1 MHKKCGCDEPELDSG
16 TTIVLNLSAMSE
28 EDQEQ
33 ERLREIARSSHY
45 RTGPDFKADHEESDM
60 RSALMAYEDQMV
72 VRDPDMVLFEYMDD
86 GPMPMEPKGLS
97 AFKQDYQRFKKYGGD
112 PVAMELNPE
121 PDSFMDDMDLDD
133 MLSVTMDKT
142 SMMDMSDPMNS
153 AMAALEE
160 QFGRDAMAMFEG
172 ESDGFMVFSVDSP
185 QMGMVKFIY
194 DSRDGVGRV
203 MRG

>member
-1 MHKKCGCDEPELDSG
+1 MHDPCGCEEPESG
-16 TTIVLNLSAMSE
+16 TTIILNLSPMSE
-28 EDQEQ
+28 EEQEQ
-33 ERLREIARSSHY
+33 ERLRELARNSHY
-45 RTGPDFKADHEESDM
+45 RTSPDFTADHEQSDM
-60 RSALMAYEDQMV
+60 RTALMEHQDKMV
-72 VRDPDMVLFEYMDD
+72 VRDPDMILFEYMDE

-97 AFKQDYQRFKKYGGD
+97 AFKQDYKKYKKYGGD
-112 PVAMELNPE
+112 MVAMELNPG
-121 PDSFMDDMDLDD
+121 PDTFMDQMDLDD
-133 MLSVTMDKT
+133 ILSVTMDKT
-142 SMMDMSDPMNS
+142 SMMDMSDPMNE
-153 AMAALEE
+153 AMSALEE

>member
-1 MHKKCGCDEPELDSG
+1 
-16 TTIVLNLSAMSE
+16 
-28 EDQEQ
+28 
-33 ERLREIARSSHY
+33 
-45 RTGPDFKADHEESDM
+45 
-60 RSALMAYEDQMV
+60 
-72 VRDPDMVLFEYMDD
+72 
-86 GPMPMEPKGLS
+86 
-97 AFKQDYQRFKKYGGD
+97 
-112 PVAMELNPE
+112 VAMELNPE

>member
-1 MHKKCGCDEPELDSG
+1 MHDPCGCEEPESG
-16 TTIVLNLSAMSE
+16 TTIILNLSPMSE
-28 EDQEQ
+28 EEQEQ
-33 ERLREIARSSHY
+33 ERLRELARNSHY
-45 RTGPDFKADHEESDM
+45 RTSPDFTADHEQSDM
-60 RSALMAYEDQMV
+60 RTALMEHQDKMV
-72 VRDPDMVLFEYMDD
+72 VRDPDMVLFEYMDE

-97 AFKQDYQRFKKYGGD
+97 AFKQDYKKYKKYGGD
-112 PVAMELNPE
+112 MVAMELNPG
-121 PDSFMDDMDLDD
+121 PDTFMDQMDLDD
-133 MLSVTMDKT
+133 ILSVTMDKT
-142 SMMDMSDPMNS
+142 SMMDMSDPMNE
-153 AMAALEE
+153 AMSALEE

>member
-1 MHKKCGCDEPELDSG
+1 MHDPCGCEEPESG
-16 TTIVLNLSAMSE
+16 TTIILNLSPMSE
-28 EDQEQ
+28 EEQEQ
-33 ERLREIARSSHY
+33 ERLRELARNSHY
-45 RTGPDFKADHEESDM
+45 RTSPDFTADHEQSDM
-60 RSALMAYEDQMV
+60 RTALMEHQDKMV
-72 VRDPDMVLFEYMDD
+72 VRDPDMILFEYMDE

-97 AFKQDYQRFKKYGGD
+97 AFKQHYKKYKKYGGD
-112 PVAMELNPE
+112 MVAMELNPG
-121 PDSFMDDMDLDD
+121 PDTFMDQMDLDD
-133 MLSVTMDKT
+133 ILSVTMDKT
-142 SMMDMSDPMNS
+142 STMDMSDPMNE
-153 AMAALEE
+153 AMSALEE

>member
-1 MHKKCGCDEPELDSG
+1 MHDPCGCEEPESG
-16 TTIVLNLSAMSE
+16 TTIILNLSPMSE
-28 EDQEQ
+28 EEQEQ
-33 ERLREIARSSHY
+33 ERLRELARNSHY
-45 RTGPDFKADHEESDM
+45 RTSPDFTADHEQSDM
-60 RSALMAYEDQMV
+60 RTALMEHQDKMV
-72 VRDPDMVLFEYMDD
+72 VRDPDMILFEYMDE

-97 AFKQDYQRFKKYGGD
+97 AFKQDYKKYKKYGGD
-112 PVAMELNPE
+112 MVAMELNPG
-121 PDSFMDDMDLDD
+121 PDTFMDQMDLDD
-133 MLSVTMDKT
+133 ILSVTMDKT
-142 SMMDMSDPMNS
+142 STMDMSDPMNE
-153 AMAALEE
+153 AMSALEE

>member
-1 MHKKCGCDEPELDSG
+1 MHDPCGCEKPDSG
-16 TTIVLNLSAMSE
+16 TTIILNLSPMSE
-28 EDQEQ
+28 EEQEQ
-33 ERLREIARSSHY
+33 ERLRELARNSHY
-45 RTGPDFKADHEESDM
+45 RTSPDFTADHEQSDM
-60 RSALMAYEDQMV
+60 RTALMEHQDKMV
-72 VRDPDMVLFEYMDD
+72 VRDPDMVLFEYMDE

-97 AFKQDYQRFKKYGGD
+97 AFKQDYKKYKKYGGD
-112 PVAMELNPE
+112 MVAMELNPG
-121 PDSFMDDMDLDD
+121 PDTFMDQMDLDD
-133 MLSVTMDKT
+133 ILSVTMDKT
-142 SMMDMSDPMNS
+142 SMMDMSDPMNE
-153 AMAALEE
+153 AMSALEE

>member
-1 MHKKCGCDEPELDSG
+1 MHDPCGCEEPESG
-16 TTIVLNLSAMSE
+16 TTIILNLSPMSE
-28 EDQEQ
+28 EEQEQ
-33 ERLREIARSSHY
+33 ERLRELARNSHY
-45 RTGPDFKADHEESDM
+45 RTSPDFTADHENSDM
-60 RSALMAYEDQMV
+60 RTALMEHQDKMV
-72 VRDPDMVLFEYMDD
+72 VRDPDMVLFEYMDE

-97 AFKQDYQRFKKYGGD
+97 AFKQDYKKYKKYGGD
-112 PVAMELNPE
+112 MVAMELNPG
-121 PDSFMDDMDLDD
+121 PDTFMDQMDLDD
-133 MLSVTMDKT
+133 ILSVTMDKT
-142 SMMDMSDPMNS
+142 SMMDMSDPMNE
-153 AMAALEE
+153 AMSALEE